1 MMFNFCRILFLA
13 TVIMAGFG
21 AMASAQENG
30 SGLANISEILLPEF
44 QATEIAKDGDVKDA
58 INTGNTLWVLTEKV
72 LWKWSFLERKVQKIS
87 LLQKTSSDNLIS
99 VGSDGL
105 SIYVAYTS
113 GVFQFDLKQGKV
125 FKYPFSAKIA
135 VNSAQFYGYGDSF
148 WIIANDQLNRI
159 DRYGK
164 TIVQQAKLPQSS
176 ARTAA
181 GFDAENLLYWYAN
194 KNILYKVRIDKQ
206 AKPEKVLQLKHD
218 IKSIVA
224 KKEGAIVTTQKTVLI
239 TDGKGGRV
247 QTIPVEKAR
256 KIESASNDDNTHAY
270 VFNDQILETFDL
282 KTQSVGRFMLPV
294 DANAKISGLR
304 VGFGLV
310 HFIADGRV
318 HLFSIPATSKP
329 SK

>member
-1 MMFNFCRILFLA
+1 MFKFCRILFLA
-13 TVIMAGFG
+13 TMIVATF
-21 AMASAQENG
+21 ATQVVAQDTE

-44 QATEIAKDGDVKDA
+44 QAAEIAKDGDVIDA
-58 INTGNTLWVLTEKV
+58 INTGNTLWVLTKKI
-72 LWKWSFLERKVQKIS
+72 LWKWNFLERKVQKIS
-87 LLQKTSSDNLIS
+87 LLQKSSSDNLVS

-105 SIYVAYTS
+105 SIYVAYSS

-125 FKYPFSAKIA
+125 FKYPFSAKNS
-135 VNSAQFYGYGDSF
+135 VKSAQFYGYGDSF
-148 WIIANDQLNRI
+148 WIVANDQLNRI

-164 TIVQQAKLPQSS
+164 TIVQHAKLPQSAS
-176 ARTAA
+176 RAVA
-181 GFDAENLLYWYAN
+181 GFDPENLIYWYAN
-194 KNILYKVRIDKQ
+194 KNILYKVRIDPQ

-239 TDGKGGRV
+239 TDAKGERV
-247 QTIPVEKAR
+247 QTIPVEKSR
-256 KIESASNDDNTHAY
+256 KIESASNDDNNHAY

-282 KTQSVGRFMLPV
+282 KTESVGRFMLPL

-310 HFIADGRV
+310 HLIADGRV
-318 HLFSIPATSKP
+318 HLFSVPAPSKP